1 MGTMSVP
8 CQWDWQTVKGSMER
22 MPDVRA
28 LDDEQL
34 DELYEQLEIMERSAI
49 EVLNEQFNKQ
59 CSG

>member
-1 MGTMSVP
+1 
-8 CQWDWQTVKGSMER
+8 MER

-28 LDDEQL
+28 LDNEQL